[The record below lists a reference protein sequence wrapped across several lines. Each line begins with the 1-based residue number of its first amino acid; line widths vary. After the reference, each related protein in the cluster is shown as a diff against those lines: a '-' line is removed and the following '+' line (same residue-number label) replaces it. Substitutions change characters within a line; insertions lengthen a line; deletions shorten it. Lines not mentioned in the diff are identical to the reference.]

1 VGKSALRLP
10 TTMNPD
16 GGKNKH
22 LRLVTMVG
30 KKTLCPPYENY
41 EGLMDVWTGQTVK

>member
-1 VGKSALRLP
+1 VGKSAFRLL
-10 TTMNPD
+10 TTMNHD
-16 GGKNKH
+16 GGKSNR
-22 LRLVTMVG
+22 LRLATMVG